1 MYRLQKLRPP
11 SRALLKVSN
20 LTIRLATDSGLLVTP
35 VEDVSFGL
43 NAGEVLGLLGESGAG
58 KSTLA
63 LALLRI
69 LPNGFRAESGSIE
82 FDGRTVDCTLRNRSQ
97 IGAAL
102 SVTSG
107 IIPPTLEPGSCP
119 LNVDYGIEAFGIAF
133 YLVLRALVAG
143 YDGPPSLKQSE
154 TSPHVVRH

>member
-1 MYRLQKLRPP
+1 MERRASRRLGV
-11 SRALLKVSN
+11 LK
-20 LTIRLATDSGLLVTP
+20 T
-35 VEDVSFGL
+35 
-43 NAGEVLGLLGESGAG
+43 
-58 KSTLA
+58 
-63 LALLRI
+63 
-69 LPNGFRAESGSIE
+69 GSIE

-119 LNVDYGIEAFGIAF
+119 LNVDSGIAAFGMAF

-143 YDGPPSLKQSE
+143 YDGPPSLRQSE